1 MLEAARLRRS
11 ANALKPPV
19 THLLSL
25 KEPLSN
31 MTDRSDELWVLD
43 DVDVVSSP
51 LLLRNIFWQRE
62 VRERPKY
69 RPRVHAVIDA
79 VEIRLARHLGRL
91 R

>member
-1 MLEAARLRRS
+1 
-11 ANALKPPV
+11 
-19 THLLSL
+19 
-25 KEPLSN
+25 

-62 VRERPKY
+62 VCERPKY

-91 R
+91 RWSSLRMPGALG